1 VTRII
6 FRQRHE
12 ITSLSL
18 PSGGSIDVRAEIH
31 APLNGG
37 PDSMA
42 VLFFCPYCWAKCLF
56 VEEVRKNGIGVTC
69 EQVQSEFGVVFE

>member
-1 VTRII
+1 
-6 FRQRHE
+6 
-12 ITSLSL
+12 
-18 PSGGSIDVRAEIH
+18 
-31 APLNGG
+31 
-37 PDSMA
+37 MA